1 MRAAHAELTAGI
13 RRPPE
18 LDLPRA
24 LVAATTTAATC
35 TIARA
40 LRDAG
45 YVVSTTLAGP
55 DVCRNLRNQQGI
67 ELLVLDGSERPSNVG
82 RIIDSVRAANR
93 ALPIVLISRP
103 DPELRAEAE
112 RLGVE
117 AILESPVSAAEI
129 RRAATRIVPVVPEV
143 ELDLAG

>member
-1 MRAAHAELTAGI
+1 MKRAHAELISRI

-18 LDLPRA
+18 IDLPRV
-24 LVAATTTAATC
+24 LVAAATTAASC
-35 TIARA
+35 SIAQA

-55 DVCRNLRNQQGI
+55 DVLRDLRNQKAI
-67 ELLVLDGSERPSNVG
+67 ELLVLDGSERPWIVG
-82 RIIDSVRAANR
+82 SIIDSVRAINW

-117 AILESPVSAAEI
+117 AILESPVAAEEI
-129 RRAATRIVPVVPEV
+129 LRAATKFVPVVPEV
-143 ELDLAG
+143 QLDLAG

>member
-1 MRAAHAELTAGI
+1 MKGVQAEVISRI

-18 LDLPRA
+18 IEQPRV
-24 LVAATTTAATC
+24 LVAAATAAASRS
-35 TIARA
+35 IART

-45 YVVSTTLAGP
+45 YVVSTTLAGAEVLR
-55 DVCRNLRNQQGI
+55 DLRNPKAI
-67 ELLVLDGSERPSNVG
+67 ELLVLDGSERPWSVG
-82 RIIDSVRAANR
+82 SIIDSVRAINW

-117 AILESPVSAAEI
+117 AILESPVAPEEI
-129 RRAATRIVPVVPEV
+129 RRAATKIVPVVPEV
-143 ELDLAG
+143 ELDRAG